1 LIQKTKD
8 SLRIFFLTHS
18 DIFFYQLDM
27 LTSKLNYKF
36 IDIFEKFIKIKL
48 KQLVVS
54 KVYFWNNKCLAYEK
68 TPK

>member
-54 KVYFWNNKCLAYEK
+54 KVYF
-68 TPK
+68 